1 MKITHIYH
9 SGFLVELENSLL
21 LFDWYKGTLPEL
33 DADKTLYVFCSHS
46 HPDHYSR
53 KIWELQNS
61 HPNVVYI
68 LDEGIEEASSH
79 PESRVIT
86 VSPRKAYAIFP
97 DGSFSSLMAGTD
109 TKAGHAGTVQGESP
123 AAGRSCSDGSDTS
136 DRDPAMILRTLVSTD
151 MGVAFY
157 VETEEKRIYHAGD
170 LNVWFW
176 NDEPMED
183 NLASEKKCRGEM
195 QFLADQ
201 LRSAADQENGDS
213 AGSLIDVAFVPL
225 DPRLEE
231 HAPRCIEAFMEI
243 LGAETVFPMHY
254 WSRLDETRLYLNDKR
269 ISAYTP
275 VICFDSQK
283 EL

>member
-9 SGFLVELENSLL
+9 SGFLVEMENSLL

-61 HPNVVYI
+61 HPNVIYI
-68 LDEGIEEASSH
+68 LDEGIEDAATH

-97 DGSFSSLMAGTD
+97 DGSFCPLNTEAGT
-109 TKAGHAGTVQGESP
+109 THSESTAGEKPAQASSES
-123 AAGRSCSDGSDTS
+123 SGSGSSYTE
-136 DRDPAMILRTLVSTD
+136 PVMVIRTLVSTD

-201 LRSAADQENGDS
+201 LRSAADQGNGDS

>member
-68 LDEGIEEASSH
+68 LDEGIEDAATH
-79 PESRVIT
+79 PEARVII
-86 VSPRKAYAIFP
+86 VSPRKAYTIYP
-97 DGSFSSLMAGTD
+97 DGSFSSLMAETD
-109 TKAGHAGTVQGESP
+109 SKAGHAAAVQEESP
-123 AAGRSCSDGSDTS
+123 ATGSSGSDGSDTS

>member
-9 SGFLVELENSLL
+9 SGFLVELDKSLL

-33 DADKTLYVFCSHS
+33 AADKTLYVFCSHS

-53 KIWELQNS
+53 KIWDLQSS
-61 HPNVVYI
+61 HPKVVYI
-68 LDEGIEEASSH
+68 LDEGIEDASSH
-79 PESRVIT
+79 PEARVII
-86 VSPRKAYAIFP
+86 VSPRKTYGILA
-97 DGSFSSLMAGTD
+97 DGSLSPLTTEADTD
-109 TKAGHAGTVQGESP
+109 HTISTAGESP
-123 AAGRSCSDGSDTS
+123 AQASPESTDSGSSC
-136 DRDPAMILRTLVSTD
+136 REPVMIIRTLVSTD

-183 NLASEKKCRGEM
+183 NLASDKKCRGEM
-195 QFLADQ
+195 QFLADT
-201 LRSAADQENGDS
+201 LRSAADKSKEGS
-213 AGSLIDVAFVPL
+213 AESLLDVAFVPL

-231 HAPRCIEAFMEI
+231 HAPRCIEAFMQI
-243 LGAETVFPMHY
+243 LGAKTVFPMHY
-254 WSRLDETRLYLNDKR
+254 WSREQETRLYLNDKR

>member
-97 DGSFSSLMAGTD
+97 DGSFSNRS
-109 TKAGHAGTVQGESP
+109 
-123 AAGRSCSDGSDTS
+123 GRKP
-136 DRDPAMILRTLVSTD
+136 RRRQIL
-151 MGVAFY
+151 
-157 VETEEKRIYHAGD
+157 
-170 LNVWFW
+170 
-176 NDEPMED
+176 
-183 NLASEKKCRGEM
+183 
-195 QFLADQ
+195 Q
-201 LRSAADQENGDS
+201 
-213 AGSLIDVAFVPL
+213 
-225 DPRLEE
+225 
-231 HAPRCIEAFMEI
+231 
-243 LGAETVFPMHY
+243 
-254 WSRLDETRLYLNDKR
+254 
-269 ISAYTP
+269 
-275 VICFDSQK
+275 
-283 EL
+283 

>member
-1 MKITHIYH
+1 M
-9 SGFLVELENSLL
+9 ENSLL

-33 DADKTLYVFCSHS
+33 DADKTLYVYCSHS

-61 HPNVVYI
+61 HPNVIYI
-68 LDEGIEEASSH
+68 LDEGIEDAATH

-97 DGSFSSLMAGTD
+97 DGSFCPLNTEAGT
-109 TKAGHAGTVQGESP
+109 THSESTAGEKPAQASSES
-123 AAGRSCSDGSDTS
+123 SGSGSSYTE
-136 DRDPAMILRTLVSTD
+136 PVMVIRTLVSTD